1 MTQSGGTPR
10 RGRTGPSQITAKLT
24 IPFVGEVAGVWQ
36 PADAERTAAW
46 ELYFQLASRIAVVP
60 LERDEGVLR
69 EALTSLYSLYDV
81 TRGILHQHGPA
92 VAPPVPEGRLTF
104 GVLAMVTLNRV
115 LRPVLTVWH
124 PRLAAYE
131 ALRPAGTDP
140 VSHERAWPEAEELRR
155 QLDVTRQALRSL
167 ARTLQQVAE
176 VGDLIDLPVPRPPV
190 PPPARAPLPPST
202 RPRPLGRG
210 HDDGSVGDPPLTR
223 GSAAPKVGGPSARA
237 GGTRP
242 RAGIGDA
249 TRSAFASSGPTRPVG
264 GTRSAS
270 PRDSSPPRATL
281 RPRRGV
287 RLRYREHFAHWL
299 PR

>member
-1 MTQSGGTPR
+1 MTQSGETPR

-46 ELYFQLASRIAVVP
+46 ELYFQLASRVAVVP

-81 TRGILHQHGPA
+81 TRGILHEHGPA

-131 ALRPAGTDP
+131 ALRPDGTDP
-140 VSHERAWPEAEELRR
+140 VSYERAWPEADELRR

-167 ARTLQQVAE
+167 ARTLQQVAG
-176 VGDLIDLPVPRPPV
+176 VGDLIDLPVPRPPL
-190 PPPARAPLPPST
+190 PPPARTPPPPSV
-202 RPRPLGRG
+202 RPPLGR
-210 HDDGSVGDPPLTR
+210 DDGPVGDTPPPLTR
-223 GSAAPKVGGPSARA
+223 GSDTSFASAWRGRSAERKPHTACGGVGVA
-237 GGTRP
+237 P
-242 RAGIGDA
+242 RAARVGAGAAVGARD
-249 TRSAFASSGPTRPVG
+249 RCRP
-264 GTRSAS
+264 
-270 PRDSSPPRATL
+270 
-281 RPRRGV
+281 
-287 RLRYREHFAHWL
+287 
-299 PR
+299 

>member
-1 MTQSGGTPR
+1 MTQSGETPR

-81 TRGILHQHGPA
+81 TRGILHKHGPA

-131 ALRPAGTDP
+131 AVRPSGTDP
-140 VSHERAWPEAEELRR
+140 VSYERAWPEADELRR

-176 VGDLIDLPVPRPPV
+176 VGDLIDLPVPRPPL
-190 PPPARAPLPPST
+190 PPPARAPLPPATRAPLPPST
-202 RPRPLGRG
+202 PPDHRGRRPGE
-210 HDDGSVGDPPLTR
+210 
-223 GSAAPKVGGPSARA
+223 PST
-237 GGTRP
+237 GGT
-242 RAGIGDA
+242 
-249 TRSAFASSGPTRPVG
+249 
-264 GTRSAS
+264 
-270 PRDSSPPRATL
+270 PPR
-281 RPRRGV
+281 
-287 RLRYREHFAHWL
+287 
-299 PR
+299 